1 MDTTQPVR
9 LSSGHTINAEK
20 HVKYLGLWLDRK
32 LRWGKQ
38 LEEVK
43 HKVEKSIGA
52 LASLGGSTWGMSFHT
67 IRKIYLAVVIPQMSY
82 GCSVWYSPPGEKR
95 HNQGHTRTLQSLQH
109 KAQKVISGG
118 FQATS
123 IPALFVETFIPPIPL
138 KLDQIACTTATQILC
153 STASDYIIGIRSTR
167 KRREIS
173 PLEVL
178 CMRIERKTGTQPK
191 NLEKIRP
198 YIMSPWWEPPRT
210 HLANTKLQAKSEH
223 IESLKTLA
231 PHLLRI
237 YTDGSGINGKI
248 GASATCSQKT
258 MSAYVGKSESYTV
271 CYAELYGIL
280 MTTSLTHTIINI
292 ERQPGITS
300 TIIYT
305 DNQAAIQKVKDPNNN
320 KSGQHLVQNVVTM
333 IDGLRNTGADIEL
346 HWVPAHVD
354 IAGNERADREAKRA
368 TGLRTVRKRNHK
380 IVEVD
385 TPYTAQQAY

>member
-1 MDTTQPVR
+1 
-9 LSSGHTINAEK
+9 
-20 HVKYLGLWLDRK
+20 
-32 LRWGKQ
+32 
-38 LEEVK
+38 
-43 HKVEKSIGA
+43 
-52 LASLGGSTWGMSFHT
+52 
-67 IRKIYLAVVIPQMSY
+67 
-82 GCSVWYSPPGEKR
+82 
-95 HNQGHTRTLQSLQH
+95 
-109 KAQKVISGG
+109 
-118 FQATS
+118 
-123 IPALFVETFIPPIPL
+123 
-138 KLDQIACTTATQILC
+138 
-153 STASDYIIGIRSTR
+153 
-167 KRREIS
+167 
-173 PLEVL
+173 
-178 CMRIERKTGTQPK
+178 MRIERKTGTHPK

-305 DNQAAIQKVKDPNNN
+305 DNRAAIQKVKDPNNN